1 MKGRREERWEKEG
14 KDRKGKKYCEGFK
27 MKRHN
32 VLGGG
37 YNCSLEEKVGVCKYG
52 SEEAIPFGGNSIHKS
67 KNMLK
72 PGHV

>member
-1 MKGRREERWEKEG
+1 MGERREGQK
-14 KDRKGKKYCEGFK
+14 RKGKKYYEGFK

-37 YNCSLEEKVGVCKYG
+37 CNCSLEEKVGVRKYG
-52 SEEAIPFGGNSIHKS
+52 SGEAIPFGGNSIHKS

-72 PGHV
+72 PCHV